1 MKRVVIVLI
10 LLLIVLSISSCYAVI
25 QYFDKD
31 TVQQYNKIMKIAN
44 EKFCT
49 SKIKVENEN
58 SELTEDIIGVLEIEK
73 LNIKA
78 PVKSGTTKEVL
89 KYSIGHF
96 PESDIWDGNIALA
109 SHNRGSYAH
118 YFENIN
124 ELKNE
129 DEIQYTTDKGTRKY
143 HVVEKIKI
151 KGTDWDKVL
160 EKKEKN
166 TLTLV
171 TCITGER
178 EYRLCVKAIEE

>member
-10 LLLIVLSISSCYAVI
+10 LLLIAMSVSTCYTVI

-31 TVQQYNKIMKIAN
+31 TVEQYNKIMKIAN

-49 SKIKVENEN
+49 SKIEVENEKGK
-58 SELTEDIIGVLEIEK
+58 LTEDIIGVLEIKK

-96 PESDIWDGNIALA
+96 TESDVWDGNIALA

-124 ELKNE
+124 ELENG
-129 DEIQYTTDKGTRKY
+129 DEIQYTTDKGIREY
-143 HVVEKIKI
+143 IVIEKLKI

-160 EKKEKN
+160 EKKGKN

-178 EYRLCVKAIEE
+178 EYRLCIKAIQD

>member
-10 LLLIVLSISSCYAVI
+10 LLLIVMSISTCYAVI
-25 QYFDKD
+25 KYFDKN
-31 TVQQYNKIMKIAN
+31 TVEQYSKIMKIAN

-49 SKIKVENEN
+49 SKIEVKTKN

-78 PVKSGTTKEVL
+78 PVKRGTTKEVL

-96 PESDIWDGNIALA
+96 NESDIWDGNVALA

-124 ELKNE
+124 ELKNG

-143 HVVEKIKI
+143 RVIEKIKI

-160 EKKEKN
+160 ERKDKN

-178 EYRLCVKAIEE
+178 EYRLCVKAIQE